1 MSAKRFFSMTDDDG
15 YQQVRK
21 IAEAKT
27 ELYAQQERGEWSGL
41 IDTSG
46 SPIYTLAEIGN
57 AVVRSLS
64 AWDQEELKNWPPQEL
79 RDQD

>member
-1 MSAKRFFSMTDDDG
+1 MADEAYERE
-15 YQQVRK
+15 RK

-41 IDTSG
+41 MDTSG

-57 AVVRSLS
+57 AVVKSLS
-64 AWDQEELKNWPPQEL
+64 AWDQEELKNWPPEEL